1 MAYTGGPLN
10 ELNGKMGISAPQR
23 SVPVMKL
30 IRNHN
35 PKSKDELVELIKSHY
50 HNNCQCGV
58 RSKGTIEDF
67 GRNLY
72 ESQIQYWGEYRY
84 SLMDCIQWEYDLF
97 VTQSLK
103 GNSIEKKAINLLIR
117 ELPQYSIEEA
127 NDYLDEELR
136 IDILIKFVNVDKC
149 GIQVK
154 PNTFNKMRTEVI
166 SFNNSA
172 NERWGKPVFYLFY
185 DDNENFQNIS
195 SIIEEIKKI

>member
-50 HNNCQCGV
+50 NNNCHCGV
-58 RSKGTIEDF
+58 KSKGTIEDF
-67 GRNLY
+67 GKNLY

-84 SLMDCIQWEYDLF
+84 SLIDCIQWEYDLF

-103 GNSIEKKAINLLIR
+103 GNSIEKKAINLFIK

-127 NDYLDEELR
+127 SGYFDEELR
-136 IDILIKFVNVDKC
+136 IDILIKFRNIDKC

-166 SFNNSA
+166 YFNNSA

-185 DDNENFQNIS
+185 DDNEKFQNIS

>member
-154 PNTFNKMRTEVI
+154 PNTFNKM
-166 SFNNSA
+166 
-172 NERWGKPVFYLFY
+172 
-185 DDNENFQNIS
+185 
-195 SIIEEIKKI
+195 